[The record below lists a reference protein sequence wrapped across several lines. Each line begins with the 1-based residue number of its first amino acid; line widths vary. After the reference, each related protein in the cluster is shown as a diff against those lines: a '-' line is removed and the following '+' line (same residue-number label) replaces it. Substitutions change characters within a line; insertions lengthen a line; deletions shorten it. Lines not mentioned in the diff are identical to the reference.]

1 MLQCDDQPC
10 KFDFEKESLVSVKV
24 KVTDSGSPPLTFVET
39 LTLEVIDEND
49 PPQDL
54 RLVGESIVE
63 NSPPGTIIGAHV
75 LNHFITPF
83 LGHLSKLSVFVRRRA
98 SCDVRRVSCVNNL
111 HF

>member
-1 MLQCDDQPC
+1 MLNCVCFLFFLKSFLSLIFKVKKSMLQCDGQPC
-10 KFDFEKESLVSVKV
+10 KFDFEKESQVSVKV

-39 LTLEVIDEND
+39 LTLEVIDQND

-75 LNHFITPF
+75 LNQ
-83 LGHLSKLSVFVRRRA
+83 S
-98 SCDVRRVSCVNNL
+98 
-111 HF
+111 